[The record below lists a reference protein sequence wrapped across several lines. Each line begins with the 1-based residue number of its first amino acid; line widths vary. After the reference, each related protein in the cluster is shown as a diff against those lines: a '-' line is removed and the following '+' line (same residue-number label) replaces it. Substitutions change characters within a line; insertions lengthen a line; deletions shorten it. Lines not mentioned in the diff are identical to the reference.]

1 MSNLYTENKD
11 VRVSCSPFAI
21 YPNEEIVSEIR
32 KSEFKFTW
40 IKPDEIKAIDVE
52 LIYAIYILQYS
63 TSRQLTEYLNLV
75 RGIDIHQ
82 REVTKLLTKYN
93 KMLICSRFAFKSDL
107 TTDETNLKAYTLAKN
122 GNIILKNRPF
132 NCNWKPTDS
141 CILEDIKKF
150 LARNQF
156 MLKAISEL
164 NLSTIEWKSS
174 VIGIA
179 GNYLYNNLR
188 YHLIPVRRELD
199 FQGKLLFIINSLTKT
214 SDYSNSDKIII
225 IGEDDKHLYEIFKHL
240 AITKNMN
247 DNILFTQDNRLLSL
261 NMSEAFIKFNIYRA
275 DGKTKVELE
284 QCGLR

>member
-32 KSEFKFTW
+32 KSEFKFSW

-52 LIYAIYILQYS
+52 LIYAIYVLQYS
-63 TSRQLTEYLNLV
+63 TSRQLTQYLNLV
-75 RGIDIHQ
+75 RGINIHQ
-82 REVTKLLTKYN
+82 KEITKLLTKYN

-107 TTDETNLKAYTLAKN
+107 TNDETNLKTYTLAKN

-132 NCNWKPTDS
+132 DCNWKPTDS
-141 CILEDIKKF
+141 CILEDIKKY

-156 MLKAISEL
+156 ILKIIDEL
-164 NLSTIEWKSS
+164 NEPNIEWKSNA
-174 VIGIA
+174 IGVTGSYI
-179 GNYLYNNLR
+179 YNDVR
-188 YHLIPVRRELD
+188 YHLIPIRRELD
-199 FQGKLLFIINSLTKT
+199 FQGKLLFILNNLIQR
-214 SDYSNSDKIII
+214 SDYINSDKIII

-247 DNILFTQDNRLLSL
+247 DNIIFTQDNRLISL
-261 NMSEAFIKFNIYRA
+261 NINEVFIKFNIYRI
-275 DGKTKVELE
+275 DGKTKVEIE
-284 QCGLR
+284 QCGLT

>member
-1 MSNLYTENKD
+1 MSNLYTDNKD

-32 KSEFKFTW
+32 KSEFKFSW

-52 LIYAIYILQYS
+52 LIYAIYMLQYS
-63 TSRQLTEYLNLV
+63 TSRQLTQYLNLV

-82 REVTKLLTKYN
+82 REVTKLVTKYN

-107 TTDETNLKAYTLAKN
+107 STDETNLKAYTLAKN

-132 NCNWKPTDS
+132 NCTWQPTDS
-141 CILEDIKKF
+141 CILEDIKKY
-150 LARNQF
+150 LSRNQF
-156 MLKAISEL
+156 ILKVIHEL
-164 NLSTIEWKSS
+164 NLSTVEWKSS
-174 VIGIA
+174 TIGVA
-179 GNYLYNNLR
+179 GSYLYNDIR

-199 FQGKLLFIINSLTKT
+199 FQGKLLFIINSLTK
-214 SDYSNSDKIII
+214 SFDYNNSDKIII

-261 NMSEAFIKFNIYRA
+261 NISESFIKFNIYRT

-284 QCGLR
+284 QCGLM

>member
-1 MSNLYTENKD
+1 MSTLYTENKD

-32 KSEFKFTW
+32 KSEYKFSW
-40 IKPDEIKAIDVE
+40 IKSDEIKAIDVE
-52 LIYAIYILQYS
+52 LIYAIYLLQYS
-63 TSRQLTEYLNLV
+63 TSRQLTQYLNLV

-82 REVTKLLTKYN
+82 REITKLVTKYN

-107 TTDETNLKAYTLAKN
+107 STDETNLKAYTLAKN

-141 CILEDIKKF
+141 CILEDIKKY

-156 MLKAISEL
+156 IFKIIDEL
-164 NLSTIEWKSS
+164 NISTVEWKSS
-174 VIGIA
+174 TIGVA
-179 GNYLYNNLR
+179 GSYLYNDVK
-188 YHLIPVRRELD
+188 YHIIPVRRELD

-214 SDYSNSDKIII
+214 SDYSNSDRIII

-240 AITKNMN
+240 AITKNMS

-261 NMSEAFIKFNIYRA
+261 DIAEAFIKFNVYRA

-284 QCGLR
+284 QCNFI

>member
-1 MSNLYTENKD
+1 MSTLYTENKD

-32 KSEFKFTW
+32 KSEYKFSW

-52 LIYAIYILQYS
+52 LIYAIYLLQYS
-63 TSRQLTEYLNLV
+63 TSRQLTQYLNLV

-82 REVTKLLTKYN
+82 REITKLVTKYN

-107 TTDETNLKAYTLAKN
+107 STDETNLKAYTLAKN

-141 CILEDIKKF
+141 CILEDIKKY

-156 MLKAISEL
+156 IFKIIDEL
-164 NLSTIEWKSS
+164 NISTVEWKSS
-174 VIGIA
+174 TIGVA
-179 GNYLYNNLR
+179 GSYLYNDVK
-188 YHLIPVRRELD
+188 YHIIPVRRELD
-199 FQGKLLFIINSLTKT
+199 FQGKLLFILNALTKT

-225 IGEDDKHLYEIFKHL
+225 IGEDDKHLYEVFKHL

-261 NMSEAFIKFNIYRA
+261 NIGEAFIKFNIYRA

>member
-11 VRVSCSPFAI
+11 VRVSCSPFSI

-93 KMLICSRFAFKSDL
+93 KMLICSRFSFKSDL

-156 MLKAISEL
+156 MLKAISEF
-164 NLSTIEWKSS
+164 NLSTTEWKSS
-174 VIGIA
+174 VIGVA
-179 GNYLYNNLR
+179 GNYLYNDLR

-225 IGEDDKHLYEIFKHL
+225 VGEDDKHLYEIFKHL

>member
-1 MSNLYTENKD
+1 MSTLYTENKD

-32 KSEFKFTW
+32 KSEYKFSW
-40 IKPDEIKAIDVE
+40 IKSDEIKAIDVE
-52 LIYAIYILQYS
+52 LIYAIYLLQYS
-63 TSRQLTEYLNLV
+63 TSRQLTQYLNLV

-82 REVTKLLTKYN
+82 REITKLVTKYN

-107 TTDETNLKAYTLAKN
+107 STDETNLKAYTLAKN

-141 CILEDIKKF
+141 CILEDIKKY

-156 MLKAISEL
+156 IFKIIDEL
-164 NLSTIEWKSS
+164 NISTVEWKSS
-174 VIGIA
+174 TIGVA
-179 GNYLYNNLR
+179 GSYLYNDVK
-188 YHLIPVRRELD
+188 YHIIPVRRELD

-214 SDYSNSDKIII
+214 SDYSNSDRIII

-240 AITKNMN
+240 AITKNMS

-261 NMSEAFIKFNIYRA
+261 DIGEAFIKFNVYRA

-284 QCGLR
+284 QCSFI